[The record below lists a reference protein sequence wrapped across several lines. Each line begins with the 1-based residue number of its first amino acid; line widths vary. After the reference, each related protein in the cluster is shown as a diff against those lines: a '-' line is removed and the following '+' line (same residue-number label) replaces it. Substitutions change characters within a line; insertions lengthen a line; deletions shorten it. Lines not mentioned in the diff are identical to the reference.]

1 MNEVLRLQLWVQGV
15 SNIRSFTM
23 SEEDLE
29 LLITLDDPEVHRKKI
44 LSIISRLKIM
54 SSIGC

>member
-1 MNEVLRLQLWVQGV
+1 
-15 SNIRSFTM
+15 M